1 MELHG
6 ADSGFSLSTG
16 TQLIN
21 KLCSH
26 GDADIATD
34 RHRRYEPGLMIHI
47 WWITMLQ
54 GRSWMIQKRWL
65 TRPADAS
72 RFFRVCSCDDVYISH
87 RKFHIGIS
95 ETSEQVWLP
104 YFSCIVHGPS
114 RLASLCLLRGIV

>member
-54 GRSWMIQKRWL
+54 ERSWMIQKWWL
-65 TRPADAS
+65 TRPVDVVMSS
-72 RFFRVCSCDDVYISH
+72 RGIFCARVCNSL
-87 RKFHIGIS
+87 RKFRS
-95 ETSEQVWLP
+95 
-104 YFSCIVHGPS
+104 
-114 RLASLCLLRGIV
+114 